1 MEEDI
6 KEYEFDRLVFGLNCS
21 PFLAQLVTQHHAK
34 IYQERY
40 PMASEIIL
48 KSTYMDDSM
57 TSVVSEDQG
66 VQLYQ
71 ELSDLW
77 AGAGMHAHKWLSN
90 SDVFLSQIPVK
101 DRIYEIDLNSDPL
114 PSVKTLGV
122 MWLATEDVFMFN

>member
-1 MEEDI
+1 
-6 KEYEFDRLVFGLNCS
+6 
-21 PFLAQLVTQHHAK
+21 
-34 IYQERY
+34 
-40 PMASEIIL
+40 
-48 KSTYMDDSM
+48 MDDSM

-90 SDVFLSQIPVK
+90 SDVVLSQIPVK

-122 MWLATEDVFMFN
+122 MWLATEDVFYV